1 MENITS
7 WFFSKLPSPKTPRF
21 VSNCAQSSFARPVLI
36 SIQHIITTLGQQ
48 KSSFIGKVKA
58 TMKPISTFLWRNFY
72 SRLYKVLK
80 KTGLFSSSLSTS
92 EEAKIICKAFPPPY
106 EKKQKG
112 FCTNLSIIPEESEPL
127 DSVTETFCLPSQIA
141 RSEIIP
147 KHLKELAYYLPK
159 TSVSDLLD
167 EEAQPLQLQ
176 TPNFQKAQ
184 ASYLPLP
191 TIHIA
196 KEVSYEGIG
205 TLSPFSQPTLHKA
218 ADCIEPNRL
227 NHVQITAPIKT
238 QKAKITY
245 IPLPTIHEESVLS
258 TLLEKPQVTKEELLN
273 TVSALFGEEL
283 IKKMQSWKVSLPE
296 LLTQNDLLH
305 ALALMGHGVSTDDL
319 NQLLTRVNKGEVPLQ
334 LSKKAEDLSQLST
347 QDIKKLVDFF
357 RNPLEHLLPGEA
369 KILWEELEK
378 VLNPPLKDFD
388 SKRVAYTKYEYHIR
402 KLAEEA
408 KSLTEE
414 EKKLLFLASSEQIAK
429 FAGYAKPDTIQ
440 KNMIIPIFTKEHGL
454 IYHKLE
460 DHINAEGLHCYL
472 FTSINKDLSLPAQL
486 IFRGTD
492 GIESMKRDIFDT
504 NGIGKTAFD
513 KYKDQIAKMINTY
526 CEATVKPALEICG
539 HSLGALDAQRATA
552 FCVEL
557 FNEKTAYP
565 GTSKLS
571 HISCSA
577 FCSPKLDA
585 LTIDQWGEE
594 VNKLKSSTLKLQL
607 NFAYHENDI
616 VTWAGHKN
624 LFVPEDLTTQT
635 NLQASYLQVTS
646 SSSPLT
652 TIHHRIPFF
661 KGARFDSTFD
671 NRKCDFYT
679 NTKLP
684 ELKEKQAEL
693 NALQN
698 EVLIFPSIED
708 ENNNQSIDLSS
719 LERLNLALNSI
730 HESDENEPFVVINFG
745 ENEQALQD
753 IELNM
758 DEVRLLKEK
767 IKNYQTGI
775 SSKDSWLIYLLEKL
789 FISPTQATVTCFT

>member
-1 MENITS
+1 
-7 WFFSKLPSPKTPRF
+7 
-21 VSNCAQSSFARPVLI
+21 
-36 SIQHIITTLGQQ
+36 
-48 KSSFIGKVKA
+48 
-58 TMKPISTFLWRNFY
+58 MKPISTFLWRNFY

-92 EEAKIICKAFPPPY
+92 EEAK
-106 EKKQKG
+106 KG
-112 FCTNLSIIPEESEPL
+112 FCTNLSIIPEELELL
-127 DSVTETFCLPSQIA
+127 DSVTEIFCLPLQID

-147 KHLKELAYYLPK
+147 KHLKE
-159 TSVSDLLD
+159 V

-196 KEVSYEGIG
+196 KEVSYEG
-205 TLSPFSQPTLHKA
+205 
-218 ADCIEPNRL
+218 NRL

-245 IPLPTIHEESVLS
+245 TPLPTIHEESVLS

-273 TVSALFGEEL
+273 AASALFGEEL

-305 ALALMGHGVSTDDL
+305 ALALMGHGVTADDL

-557 FNEKTAYP
+557 FNEKTTYP

-719 LERLNLALNSI
+719 LERLNIALNSI

-789 FISPTQATVTCFT
+789 FISLTQATVTCFT